1 MRIKNLFSLTF
12 LLIQIIVY
20 SQSLDIRILNA
31 KIYPKKNIIIKLK
44 ISNNSDKVFK
54 YSKAIEIDEVKK
66 NKPINIF
73 TFYDG
78 DQWINIPTMHY
89 GKYHTRKHTYIRI
102 LPHSNKTFTINLK
115 NDLPI
120 ERYRGFLL
128 NMNILD
134 FKVLTYLLKLNFINN
149 QNEFEIY
156 ELSDKIDMSAWKAT
170 K

>member
-1 MRIKNLFSLTF
+1 
-12 LLIQIIVY
+12 
-20 SQSLDIRILNA
+20 
-31 KIYPKKNIIIKLK
+31 
-44 ISNNSDKVFK
+44 
-54 YSKAIEIDEVKK
+54 
-66 NKPINIF
+66 
-73 TFYDG
+73 
-78 DQWINIPTMHY
+78 MHY